1 MNMEFNVDKIR
12 ADFPILSRT
21 VHGHPLVYL
30 DSGATAQKP
39 QVVIDTINEL
49 HSSLNGNIHRGI
61 HYLAEQTTSRYE
73 AVRELIAG
81 YIGASSSREI
91 VFTSGATA
99 SINLVAYSFG
109 MSEVRAGDNVV
120 VSEMEHHS
128 NIVPW
133 QLVCQ
138 RMGAELRVLPFD
150 DQGRL
155 MIEQLDSLIDNRTR
169 IVAITQC
176 SNVLGTVVDVSQVIK
191 IAHAKGAKV
200 LVDGCQGIVHSA
212 VNVTDLDV
220 DFYAFSGHKLYGPT
234 GTGVLYGKEELLER
248 MPPFLGGGDMISTVS
263 FKTGTTYAELPLKFE
278 AGTSNYIGMIGLGAA
293 VEYFKQ
299 FDIEQIIFHENHL
312 ASYITDRLLTEIQG
326 LRVYGTMPDKGPIV
340 SFNVEDVH
348 PMDLGMIVDKMG
360 VAIRTGTHCAEP
372 VMEHYGVRA
381 MSRISFGMYNT
392 EAECDVAVAAIV
404 KAVKMLR

>member
-1 MNMEFNVDKIR
+1 MKLDIDKIR
-12 ADFPILSRT
+12 ADFPILSREI
-21 VHGHPLVYL
+21 HGHPLVYL

-49 HSSLNGNIHRGI
+49 HTSLNGNIHRGI
-61 HYLAEQTTSRYE
+61 HYMAEQATARYE
-73 AVRELIAG
+73 AVREVIRE
-81 YIGASSSREI
+81 YIGASSGREI

-109 MSEVRAGDNVV
+109 MSHVRAGDNVV

-133 QLVCQ
+133 QLLCQ
-138 RMGAELRVLPFD
+138 RVGAELRVLPFGD
-150 DQGRL
+150 DGGL
-155 MIEQLDSLIDNRTR
+155 LIEQLDGLVDGRTR

-176 SNVLGTVVDVSQVIK
+176 SNVLGSVVDLSRVVK
-191 IAHAKGAKV
+191 IAHDKGAKV
-200 LVDGCQGIVHSA
+200 LVDGCQGIVHSR
-212 VNVTDLDV
+212 VNINELDI

-263 FKTGTTYAELPLKFE
+263 FSRGTTYAELPLKFE

-293 VEYFKQ
+293 IDYLKGFEAP
-299 FDIEQIIFHENHL
+299 QIYAHEDHL
-312 ASYITDRLLTEIQG
+312 TRYITDRLVNEIDG
-326 LRVYGTMPDKGPIV
+326 LRVYGTTKNKAPIV
-340 SFNVEDVH
+340 SFNVQNVH
-348 PMDLGMIVDKMG
+348 PMDLGMIVDKLG

-372 VMEHYGVRA
+372 TMEHYGVGA

-392 EAECDVAVAAIV
+392 EAECDTAVAAID

>member
-1 MNMEFNVDKIR
+1 MEFNIDNIR

-21 VHGHPLVYL
+21 IHNQPLVYL

-61 HYLAEQTTSRYE
+61 HYMAEQTTSRYE
-73 AVRELIAG
+73 AVRELIAE

-99 SINLVAYSFG
+99 SINLVACSFG
-109 MSEVRAGDNVV
+109 MSEVKQGDNVV

-155 MIEQLDSLIDNRTR
+155 MIERLDSLVDQRTR

-176 SNVLGTVVDVSQVIK
+176 SNVLGTVVDISQVVD

-200 LVDGCQGIVHSA
+200 LVDGCQGIVHST
-212 VNVTDLDV
+212 VNVRELDI

-234 GTGVLYGKEELLER
+234 GTGVLYGKHELLER

-278 AGTSNYIGMIGLGAA
+278 AGTSNYIGIIGLGAA
-293 VEYFKQ
+293 IEYFKS
-299 FDIEQIIFHENHL
+299 FDIKHISTHENHL
-312 ASYITDRLLTEIQG
+312 TSYITGRLLSDIQG
-326 LRVYGTMPDKGPIV
+326 LRIYGTMPNKGPIV
-340 SFNVEDVH
+340 SFNVDGVH

-372 VMEHYGVRA
+372 IMEHYGVRA
-381 MSRISFGMYNT
+381 MARISFGMYNT
-392 EAECDVAVAAIV
+392 VGECDTAVEAINR
-404 KAVKMLR
+404 AVKMLR